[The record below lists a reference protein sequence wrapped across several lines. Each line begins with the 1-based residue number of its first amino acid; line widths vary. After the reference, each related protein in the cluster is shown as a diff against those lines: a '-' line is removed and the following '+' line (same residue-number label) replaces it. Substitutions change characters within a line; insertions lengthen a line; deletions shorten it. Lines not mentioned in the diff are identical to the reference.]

1 VGRHSGPDDSSPGGM
16 TEHLSALLTP
26 PTAGPTPIQD
36 LTSVLHDPAQH
47 FQLDVDQ
54 APKAIAAFRQAAAE
68 LRDLA
73 YTATGL
79 GQVSPPGHDA
89 VSIDAAK
96 VIGQWADGGPSSLR
110 GVLESGATELERVA
124 DALERSLA
132 VHQNTDETN
141 SSMLSRRQL

>member
-54 APKAIAAFRQAAAE
+54 APKAIAAFRQAAHDLRGLMDVAE
-68 LRDLA
+68 RLA
-73 YTATGL
+73 LVNSPGL
-79 GQVSPPGHDA
+79 DA

-96 VIGQWADGGPSSLR
+96 VIGQWAAGGPDSLH
-110 GVLESGATELERVA
+110 GSMESGAIEMEKVA
-124 DALERSLA
+124 DALERSLTA
-132 VHQNTDETN
+132 HRNTDESN
-141 SSMLSRRQL
+141 SAILNRRQL